1 MRIPKEEYKEA
12 IGYLKRYNYNVT
24 NIINMRADII
34 SLSAVCINGMPKTP
48 YNISDSVLNSVIE
61 LQENAELSKSIKE
74 YKIVIQ
80 ATQLISEDAK
90 TIFKEMYI
98 KGNSK
103 WDIINKGMSERT
115 FERRKKELIYT
126 IHKEIKKVE
135 ANEWQGK
142 YEKI

>member
-34 SLSAVCINGMPKTP
+34 SLSAVCIDGMPKSP
-48 YNISDSVLNSVIE
+48 YNVSDSVLNSVIE
-61 LQENAELSKSIKE
+61 LQENAELNKSIKE

-80 ATQLISEDAK
+80 ATQLISQDAK

-98 KGNSK
+98 KGKGK
-103 WDIINKGMSERT
+103 WDIINNGMSERT
-115 FERRKKELIYT
+115 FGRRKQELICA
-126 IHKEIKKVE
+126 INKEIKKL
-135 ANEWQGK
+135 A
-142 YEKI
+142 

>member
-34 SLSAVCINGMPKTP
+34 SLSAVCMNGMPKAP
-48 YNISDSVLNSVIE
+48 YKISDSVLDSVIE

-80 ATQLISEDAK
+80 ATQLVSTDAK
-90 TIFKEMYI
+90 TIFEEMYI

-103 WDIINKGMSERT
+103 WDIINNGMSERT
-115 FERRKKELIYT
+115 FVRRKGELIYAV
-126 IHKEIKKVE
+126 HKELKKV
-135 ANEWQGK
+135 A
-142 YEKI
+142 